1 MRYDAHERLVA
12 PARATAQPLLLL
24 VGLVM
29 MALIFV
35 ALNLGY
41 SIVHSTLIGPEAWQ
55 DLSRELAN
63 GSTPRAVLINLFLF
77 VLLIVALSAAL
88 RALHNRSLLSVIGP
102 LPLAIRQ
109 FRQVGLAV
117 LALYAVVN
125 LLPSGETMTP
135 TANLAPGTW
144 LMLLP
149 LALLA
154 LLIQTGAEEL
164 VFRGYLQSQL
174 AARFS
179 HPLVWLLVPSIL
191 FALLHFDPSMHG
203 DNTWLVI
210 GWAALF
216 GLAAADLTARAGTL
230 GPAIALHLINNLS
243 ALVLV
248 APEGNFDGLA
258 LYTFPFALDDK
269 AAIWAWVPVD
279 TMMLFCSWLAAR
291 LALRR

>member
-1 MRYDAHERLVA
+1 MRYDAHEHLVA
-12 PARATAQPLLLL
+12 PARATAQPLLLMG
-24 VGLVM
+24 GLVM
-29 MALIFV
+29 TALIFV

-41 SIVHSTLIGPEAWQ
+41 SIVHRALIGPEAWET
-55 DLSRELAN
+55 LSRELAS

-77 VLLIVALSAAL
+77 ALLIVALSAAL

-102 LPLAIRQ
+102 LPLALRQ
-109 FRQVGLAV
+109 FRRVGLAV
-117 LALYAVVN
+117 LVLYAVVG
-125 LLPSGETMTP
+125 LLPSGEMMTP
-135 TANLAPGTW
+135 TANLAPGRW

-179 HPLVWLLVPSIL
+179 NPLIWLLIPSAL

-210 GWAALF
+210 GWAGLF

-258 LYTFPFALDDK
+258 LYTFPFSLDDS
-269 AAIWAWVPVD
+269 AAIWAWAPVD
-279 TMMLFCSWLAAR
+279 TMMLFCSWLTAR
-291 LALRR
+291 VALRR